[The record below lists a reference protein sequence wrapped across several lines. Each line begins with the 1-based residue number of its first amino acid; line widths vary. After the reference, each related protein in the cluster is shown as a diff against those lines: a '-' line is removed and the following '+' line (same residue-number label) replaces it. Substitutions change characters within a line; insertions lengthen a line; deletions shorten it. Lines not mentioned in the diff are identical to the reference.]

1 MAKRKVYTVGSN
13 GQRGQWRATRAGDV
27 LVSSAL
33 KAEAIRI
40 AKERESASVQIKDRD
55 GKIQEEQTSPRG
67 SGLDARN
74 EDDGARVLGSA
85 RGGRIAE
92 IGVRF
97 DTEG

>member
-13 GQRGQWRATRAGDV
+13 GQSGQWRATRVRDV

-40 AKERESASVQIKDRD
+40 AKQQEPTSVQIKDRD
-55 GKIQEEQTSPRG
+55 GKVQGGQTYARG
-67 SGLDARN
+67 SGIAARD
-74 EDDGARVLGSA
+74 EDEEARVLGSA